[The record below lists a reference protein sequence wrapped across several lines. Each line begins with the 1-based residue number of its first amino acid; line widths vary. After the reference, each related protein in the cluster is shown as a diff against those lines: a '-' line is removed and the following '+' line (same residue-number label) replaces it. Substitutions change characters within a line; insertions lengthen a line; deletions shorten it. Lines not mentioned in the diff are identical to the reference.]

1 MSDDAATPVSKPPV
15 STRRPSGLGRGLS
28 ALLGEI
34 QAEPA
39 VAVTIG
45 PVSDGGQPVP
55 QGIRMVPVTS
65 MRPMP
70 NQPRKTFNEGA
81 LEELAISIVARGMLQ
96 PIVVRDMDGHYEIIA
111 GERRWRAAQ
120 IAQIHQVPVIVKDF
134 DDRTALELA
143 MIENIQ
149 REQLNAWE
157 EGEGYRRLIDDLGY
171 TQETLAKIV
180 GKSRSHI
187 ANLMRLGNL
196 PQSVHGWLAAGEM
209 TMGHARALLGSND
222 PLVHAKNVIAKGL
235 SVRQTEALVRKAS
248 KGDSKPRAPKTATG
262 NDADITALE
271 RQLSDLLGL
280 RTEIKHEQRHGSVTL
295 HYSSLEQLD
304 MICQRLSGEPI

>member
-1 MSDDAATPVSKPPV
+1 MSDDAATPPTKK
-15 STRRPSGLGRGLS
+15 RPSGLGRGLS

-34 QAEPA
+34 QAEPG

-45 PVSDGGQPVP
+45 PVSGDGQPVP
-55 QGIRMVPVTS
+55 QGIRMIPVVN

-70 NQPRKTFNEGA
+70 NQPRKTFNDGA
-81 LEELAISIVARGMLQ
+81 LEELAVSIVARGMLQ
-96 PIVVRDMDGHYEIIA
+96 PIVVRDRDGHFEIIA

-209 TMGHARALLGSND
+209 TMGHARALLGSTD
-222 PLVHAKNVIAKGL
+222 PLVHAKLVMAKGL

-248 KGDSKPRAPKTATG
+248 RATSDKPRAPKAPSG
-262 NDADITALE
+262 NDADILALE

-280 RTEIKHEQRHGSVTL
+280 RTEIRHEVRHGSVTL

-304 MICQRLSGEPI
+304 MICQRLSGEAI

>member
-1 MSDDAATPVSKPPV
+1 MSEDAATPVSK
-15 STRRPSGLGRGLS
+15 RRPSGLGRGLS

-45 PVSDGGQPVP
+45 PMTGDGQPVP
-55 QGIRMVPVTS
+55 QGIRMIPVVN

-70 NQPRKTFNEGA
+70 NQPRKTFNDAA
-81 LEELAISIVARGMLQ
+81 LEELATSIVARGMLQ
-96 PIVVRDMDGHYEIIA
+96 PIVVRDMDGHFEIIA

-209 TMGHARALLGSND
+209 TMGHARALLASSD
-222 PLVHAKNVIAKGL
+222 PLVHAKLVMAKGL

-248 KGDSKPRAPKTATG
+248 KGEAKPRAPRAASG
-262 NDADITALE
+262 NDADIMALE

-280 RTEIKHEQRHGSVTL
+280 RTEIKHEARHGSVTL